1 MKPLELFSETDYSGE
16 SFYISWK
23 TIVSLSRW
31 VAVTAYLFLIVRLI
45 MLTEGKLYH
54 LIIKQIWMLLTLIL
68 VVIGSFLIFL
78 LGLDMGV
85 KGWISDVY
93 SYALPIF
100 IIADVIGIGVVWK
113 KMLIG
118 DNNTTI

>member
-1 MKPLELFSETDYSGE
+1 M
-16 SFYISWK
+16 
-23 TIVSLSRW
+23 SLSRW
-31 VAVTAYLFLIVRLI
+31 VTITAYLFLMIRLI
-45 MLTEGKLYH
+45 ILTEGKLYH
-54 LIIKQIWMLLTLIL
+54 LIIKQIWLLSALVL

-78 LGLDMGV
+78 MGLDTGV
-85 KGWISDVY
+85 KGWMSEVY

-100 IIADVIGIGVVWK
+100 IISDVIGIGVLWK

>member
-1 MKPLELFSETDYSGE
+1 
-16 SFYISWK
+16 
-23 TIVSLSRW
+23 
-31 VAVTAYLFLIVRLI
+31 
-45 MLTEGKLYH
+45 
-54 LIIKQIWMLLTLIL
+54 MLLAL
-68 VVIGSFLIFL
+68 VLVIIGSFLIFL

>member
-1 MKPLELFSETDYSGE
+1 M
-16 SFYISWK
+16 
-23 TIVSLSRW
+23 
-31 VAVTAYLFLIVRLI
+31 
-45 MLTEGKLYH
+45 
-54 LIIKQIWMLLTLIL
+54 
-68 VVIGSFLIFL
+68 
-78 LGLDMGV
+78 GLDMGV